1 MRRLLAR
8 YFFSLFTV
16 HCSQVIWESLFTVH
30 SSQVIGESVFT
41 VPKLLG
47 NRCSLLTSFGE
58 SLFTVNFFKLGND
71 ICHLPAGGSAPVGA
85 SGPLQAGQC
94 DVMPSFYYFLKLA
107 AASRSDSHLSLWRWL
122 RPPLATMS
130 MGDRNAQPA
139 GQVYIRTF
147 AAGSTF
153 RSPML
158 MAATPPSRPARKVE
172 MSVLAAGGWRFF
184 LIYIFQIR

>member
-8 YFFSLFTV
+8 FFFTV
-16 HCSQVIWESLFTVH
+16 HGSLFPSYLGITLHCSVH

-94 DVMPSFYYFLKLA
+94 DVMPSFYYF
-107 AASRSDSHLSLWRWL
+107 
-122 RPPLATMS
+122 
-130 MGDRNAQPA
+130 
-139 GQVYIRTF
+139 
-147 AAGSTF
+147 
-153 RSPML
+153 
-158 MAATPPSRPARKVE
+158 
-172 MSVLAAGGWRFF
+172 
-184 LIYIFQIR
+184 